1 VVAADIERRR
11 RALEHEQVPARPGQ
25 VGHALPAVAPVPMKA
40 TRVSASF
47 SIGAP
52 EGSPPV

>member
-11 RALEHEQVPARPGQ
+11 RALEYEQVPARPGQ